1 MSRSRY
7 AGHTDNV
14 GNAQDNL
21 VLSYQRA
28 KSVMDYL
35 IMRGISPNR
44 MVAKGYGK
52 DRPVTSNSTAEG
64 RATNRRVEIIPTK

>member
-1 MSRSRY
+1 
-7 AGHTDNV
+7 
-14 GNAQDNL
+14 
-21 VLSYQRA
+21 
-28 KSVMDYL
+28 MDYL
-35 IMRGISPNR
+35 IMRGISADR